1 MFVFD
6 TQHND
11 TQCNSECDYALSLML
26 TVVYVKC
33 RKFGLYA
40 ECYNAECRKA
50 ECSGIVE
57 KGIIKIK

>member
-1 MFVFD
+1 MI
-6 TQHND
+6 
-11 TQCNSECDYALSLML
+11 NSECDYALPFML

-40 ECYNAECRKA
+40 DCYNAECRKA

-57 KGIIKIK
+57 RDLIKIKSSF